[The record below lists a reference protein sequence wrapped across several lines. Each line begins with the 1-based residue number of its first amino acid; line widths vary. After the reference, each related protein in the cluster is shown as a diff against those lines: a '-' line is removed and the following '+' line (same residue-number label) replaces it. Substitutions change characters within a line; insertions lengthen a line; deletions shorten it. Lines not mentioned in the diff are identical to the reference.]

1 MWLFVVTGDHIS
13 FNVPSL
19 TTDLFT
25 LSISPLKEEKRKI
38 KQNEKKW
45 VSPCLSNHMGI
56 FVYSEIFAVIPN

>member
-1 MWLFVVTGDHIS
+1 MCLFVVTGDHVS

-38 KQNEKKW
+38 KQNEKK
-45 VSPCLSNHMGI
+45 
-56 FVYSEIFAVIPN
+56 